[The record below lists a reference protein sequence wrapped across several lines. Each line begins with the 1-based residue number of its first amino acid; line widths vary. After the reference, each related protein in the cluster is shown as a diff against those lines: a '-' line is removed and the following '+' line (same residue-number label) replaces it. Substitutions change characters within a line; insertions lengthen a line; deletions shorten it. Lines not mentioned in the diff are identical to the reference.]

1 MRRFTSAD
9 APVRCYRRRSGGLG
23 EACMNSKQRGV
34 LIAAIVLLGVGEG
47 VWIAHSTYVLI
58 SHQQKS

>member
-1 MRRFTSAD
+1 
-9 APVRCYRRRSGGLG
+9 
-23 EACMNSKQRGV
+23 MNSKQRGV

>member
-1 MRRFTSAD
+1 MRRFPSAD
-9 APVRCYRRRSGGLG
+9 TSVQCYRRRSGGLG

-47 VWIAHSTYVLI
+47 VWIAHSTYT
-58 SHQQKS
+58 